1 MNGLLRPKNR
11 RLAMSRQTVRSVA
24 SSITVG
30 LDLGDR
36 FSRYSEMDFETGVI
50 AEGRLRT
57 TPDALRRHFA
67 GREPLRVVM
76 ESGAEGT

>member
-1 MNGLLRPKNR
+1 
-11 RLAMSRQTVRSVA
+11 MSRQTVRSVA

>member
-1 MNGLLRPKNR
+1 M
-11 RLAMSRQTVRSVA
+11 
-24 SSITVG
+24 G